1 MISIYV
7 RLRSF
12 LVRSRKTAER
22 LKRTLLQVAA
32 GGALGGVFSALV
44 LGREAMDALIAA
56 SATAAGAFVAA
67 WAQNTLEDI
76 RPEKDQRPEG
86 D

>member
-1 MISIYV
+1 MIAIYV

-12 LVRSRKTAER
+12 IVRSQKTAER

-44 LGREAMDALIAA
+44 LGREAMDAIIAA
-56 SATAAGAFVAA
+56 SATAVGAFVAA
-67 WAQNTLEDI
+67 WAQNTLEDV
-76 RPEKDQRPEG
+76 RPDKDERP
-86 D
+86 